1 MKPQPALFL
10 ALLLPT
16 IASAGTATTP
26 TRLTEETR
34 LVWANRDQAGQLLG
48 TSDLF
53 IQSLSPFDRAVRLR
67 SAPPPTTEGFL
78 AFVGQQAL
86 DWSEDERKRLGSA
99 FLRIAPRLQ
108 ERHLPFPKT
117 VLMIKTTGKD
127 EPAPYTRMNAI
138 ILPKRV
144 TESPRPHDALLAH
157 ELFHILSR
165 NAPQSYRTRLYQTLG
180 FFPCGRITLPPEL
193 APFRITNPDSP
204 IYDYGIQIQHQGTEH
219 TVIPVLLSQSQRFDP
234 QEKKSF
240 FSYLEQTLMK
250 LDQVEGQWRPARHA
264 NSPVVWELDAVEN
277 FYPQIGG
284 RTYSVFQPDEILAQ
298 HFTRLIMGDTAAPPD
313 SITAKLAR
321 ALSPTP

>member
-16 IASAGTATTP
+16 IASAGTATIP

-117 VLMIKTTGKD
+117 VLMIKTTGKEELD
-127 EPAPYTRMNAI
+127 WKTKLVNKTIRSAKNKHAHLGVAI
-138 ILPKRV
+138 RNTSSSLGARQH
-144 TESPRPHDALLAH
+144 TCWLLNCCH
-157 ELFHILSR
+157 
-165 NAPQSYRTRLYQTLG
+165 TLG
-180 FFPCGRITLPPEL
+180 MNLCH
-193 APFRITNPDSP
+193 N
-204 IYDYGIQIQHQGTEH
+204 H
-219 TVIPVLLSQSQRFDP
+219 
-234 QEKKSF
+234 
-240 FSYLEQTLMK
+240 
-250 LDQVEGQWRPARHA
+250 
-264 NSPVVWELDAVEN
+264 
-277 FYPQIGG
+277 
-284 RTYSVFQPDEILAQ
+284 
-298 HFTRLIMGDTAAPPD
+298 
-313 SITAKLAR
+313 
-321 ALSPTP
+321 